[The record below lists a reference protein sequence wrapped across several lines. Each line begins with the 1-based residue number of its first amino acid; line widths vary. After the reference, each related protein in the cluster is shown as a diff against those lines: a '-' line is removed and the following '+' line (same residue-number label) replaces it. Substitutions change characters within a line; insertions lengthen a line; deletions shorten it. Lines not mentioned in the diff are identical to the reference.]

1 MGYKK
6 ASAFLLATSMIMTGV
21 MLTQLNVNASTS
33 EGAALSTEE
42 HLEPRY
48 SQIAEEYQLNVYTG
62 TKLVY
67 DAATIV
73 SEEGELFQTSDVK
86 DYINPTVLDIVRGDT
101 ITLNLDVPS
110 SGVYYVTFDYYD
122 YSDSVLPIEF
132 SMKINGEYQ
141 FYELRSIL
149 LESNWKNDDEIA
161 VDRYGNQTVSMPTK
175 IYDWNQKAI
184 HDSSYRH
191 SEPLGVFFEKGM
203 NALTISVDEGSFLL
217 GNVTLSSAVTEIDAY
232 ENQTVEGD
240 QIITIEAE
248 QMLQRNDSS
257 IRARADFNV
266 DLTPY
271 NTTKKVLNLLDG
283 WSFKDP
289 GQRVDYTFTV
299 EESGYYNLAF
309 AYEQDYRIDFPVF
322 RDIYID
328 GIIPNDQLK
337 AYAFPYTKKIKNL
350 FMTDEETNEKMS
362 IYLEKGEHTLS
373 LVVNIDPIRHVIE
386 RIESMLTEINDFSLQ
401 VNKLTGGKTDKYR
414 TIDIEKYIPGTQ
426 DLLLGWADELESL
439 YDSIRQYNL
448 DKKDIG
454 AFSQIDITVK
464 QLRNLA
470 KKPNEI
476 PQRISELSEG
486 SSSISSLL
494 ANLNQELNYN
504 PLELDKIFLTQDESL
519 LPKKSNIFVKATESV
534 KRFINSFTDQAYSP
548 SNTNSDHLQVW
559 INRPRQYVE
568 IIQKM
573 ADEYFTPQT
582 GIEVD
587 FSLMPDQNKLIL
599 SNASG
604 KAPDV
609 AAAVNYALPFDLA
622 IREAIVD
629 LTQFED
635 YEEVASNFPQGLLL
649 PSMID
654 EGVYSIPETMNFYVL
669 YYRKDILDSLNIPV
683 PQTME
688 EVKAILPELQR
699 MGMNFYHQAAGMLGT
714 KTFAATMPSIYQNG
728 GSFYGDTVLTTTLD
742 TDESLA
748 GIKEL
753 TELFTIYNIPYE
765 VPSFYQHFRSGILP
779 IGIAEYGMYNLLKN
793 AAPELANSWNIAL
806 IPGVENEDGEI
817 LRYSN
822 GGAENLMIFESS
834 DKQEEAWEYLKWWTS
849 IETQIEFG
857 LRLQVTYGDEYLWN
871 TANQEAYAQLPWD
884 SDHKETI
891 LAQTEWLIEA
901 PRVPGTYMLE
911 RELSNAYI
919 SIVLNGENERKA
931 IDLAVKRINRETL
944 RKLEEFG
951 FMKNGEVVSPY
962 VTPTLDLDVLKGG
975 IE

>member
-1 MGYKK
+1 M
-6 ASAFLLATSMIMTGV
+6 
-21 MLTQLNVNASTS
+21 
-33 EGAALSTEE
+33 
-42 HLEPRY
+42 
-48 SQIAEEYQLNVYTG
+48 
-62 TKLVY
+62 
-67 DAATIV
+67 
-73 SEEGELFQTSDVK
+73 
-86 DYINPTVLDIVRGDT
+86 
-101 ITLNLDVPS
+101 
-110 SGVYYVTFDYYD
+110 
-122 YSDSVLPIEF
+122 PI
-132 SMKINGEYQ
+132 
-141 FYELRSIL
+141 
-149 LESNWKNDDEIA
+149 
-161 VDRYGNQTVSMPTK
+161 K

-184 HDSSYRH
+184 HDASYRH
-191 SEPLGVFFEKGM
+191 SEPLGVFFEKGI
-203 NALTISVDEGSFLL
+203 NTLTISIDEGSFLL

-232 ENQTVEGD
+232 EHQAVEGD

-257 IRARADFNV
+257 IRARADFNL

-289 GQRVDYTFTV
+289 GQKVDYTFMV

-328 GIIPNDQLK
+328 RVIPNEQLK
-337 AYAFPYTKKIKNL
+337 AYAFPYTKKIENL

-362 IYLEKGEHTLS
+362 IYLEKGKHTLS
-373 LVVNIDPIRHVIE
+373 LVVNIDLIRHVIE

-426 DLLLGWADELESL
+426 ELLLGWADELESL
-439 YDSIRQYNL
+439 YDSIPQYNP
-448 DKKDIG
+448 DKKEIG

-494 ANLNQELNYN
+494 ANFNQELNYN
-504 PLELDKIFLTQDESL
+504 PLELDKIFFTQDESL
-519 LPKKSNIFVKATESV
+519 LPKKSNIFVKISESV

-548 SNTNSDHLQVW
+548 SNTNSDYLQVW

-609 AAAVNYALPFDLA
+609 AAAVNYALPFGLA

-629 LTQFED
+629 LTQFDD

-669 YYRKDILDSLNIPV
+669 YYRKDVLDSLNIPV

-793 AAPELANSWNIAL
+793 AAPELANSWDIAL
-806 IPGVENEDGEI
+806 IPGVENEEGAYIRYNEKTGYYYLFVSYGSLASDYHVRVGRSKQITGPYVDYHHIDMTTIDEHPNHIGLKITSGYKFEKSEGWFALGHNSVLNDNDEWYIIHHTRPEVAPKWPYLQVRKIVWTEDGWP
-817 LRYSN
+817 LVCPCLYS
-822 GGAENLMIFESS
+822 GETIQQIS
-834 DKQEEAWEYLKWWTS
+834 KEAVIGMYER
-849 IETQIEFG
+849 IEFNVDDPN
-857 LRLQVTYGDEYLWN
+857 LITPSVK
-871 TANQEAYAQLPWD
+871 AYFKQD
-884 SDHKETI
+884 
-891 LAQTEWLIEA
+891 QTCLIGSII
-901 PRVPGTYMLE
+901 GTWSLE
-911 RELSNAYI
+911 REQILVIRYGEEEERHQ
-919 SIVLNGENERKA
+919 VLTAWDFENWK
-931 IDLAVKRINRETL
+931 
-944 RKLEEFG
+944 
-951 FMKNGEVVSPY
+951 
-962 VTPTLDLDVLKGG
+962 PTLMTTGLNSRGVCCWMKQID
-975 IE
+975 

>member
-6 ASAFLLATSMIMTGV
+6 AFAFLLAGLMLMTGATT
-21 MLTQLNVNASTS
+21 LLNVNASTN
-33 EGAALSTEE
+33 EGVTSATEE
-42 HLEPRY
+42 YLEPKY
-48 SQIAEEYQLNVYTG
+48 SEIVSGYRSKVYIG
-62 TKLVY
+62 EGLVY
-67 DAATIV
+67 DVSTIV
-73 SEEGELFQTSDVK
+73 SEEGEQFKTTEARGYSSNQ
-86 DYINPTVLDIVRGDT
+86 VLDIKRGDT
-101 ITLNLDVPS
+101 VTLNLDVPS

-122 YSDSVLPIEF
+122 YSESVLPIEL
-132 SMKINGEYQ
+132 SLKVNKTYQ

-149 LESNWKNDDEIA
+149 LESNWRNDDDIA
-161 VDRYGNQTVSMPTK
+161 IDRYGNQTVSMPSK
-175 IYDWNQKAI
+175 VYEWNQKAI
-184 HDSSYRH
+184 HDASYRH

-203 NALTISVDEGSFLL
+203 NTLTLSVEEGSFLL

-232 ENQTVEGD
+232 EHQSVEGG

-248 QMLQRNDSS
+248 EMLQRNDSS

-299 EESGYYNLAF
+299 EESGYYNMAL

-328 GIIPNDQLK
+328 GVIPNEQLQS
-337 AYAFPYTKKIKNL
+337 YAFPYTKKIKNL
-350 FMTDEETNEKMS
+350 FLTDEETNEKMA
-362 IYLEKGEHTLS
+362 IYLEAGEHTLS

-386 RIESMLTEINDFSLQ
+386 RIESMLTEINEFSLQ
-401 VNKLTGGKTDKYR
+401 VNKLTGGKKDKYR

-426 DLLLGWADELESL
+426 QLLLGWADELEEL
-439 YDSIRQYNL
+439 YDSIRQYNP
-448 DKKDIG
+448 DKKEIG

-464 QLRNLA
+464 QLRSLA

-476 PQRISELSEG
+476 PERISELSEG

-504 PLELDKIFLTQDESL
+504 PLELDKIFFTQDESL
-519 LPKKSNIFVKATESV
+519 LPKKANVFTKVTESV
-534 KRFINSFTDQAYSP
+534 KRFVNSFTDQAYSP
-548 SNTNSDHLQVW
+548 ANTNSEHLQVW
-559 INRPRQYVE
+559 VNRPRQYVE

-622 IREAIVD
+622 IRDAIVD

-635 YEEVASNFPQGLLL
+635 YEEVVSNFPEGLLL
-649 PSMID
+649 PSIIED
-654 EGVYSIPETMNFYVL
+654 GVYSIPETMNFYVL

-742 TDESLA
+742 TDESLS

-793 AAPELANSWNIAL
+793 AAPELANSWDIAL
-806 IPGVENEDGEI
+806 IPGVKNEDGEI

-849 IETQIEFG
+849 TETQTEFG

-871 TANQEAYAQLPWD
+871 TANQAAYAQLPWD

-919 SIVLNGENERKA
+919 SIVLEGENERKA

-951 FMKNGEVVSPY
+951 FVKNGEVVDPY
-962 VTPTLDLDVLKGG
+962 VTPTIDLNVLKGG

>member
-1 MGYKK
+1 MGCKK
-6 ASAFLLATSMIMTGV
+6 TFSFLFVSC
-21 MLTQLNVNASTS
+21 MLVFGLNEYHTLASTS
-33 EGAALSTEE
+33 EEF
-42 HLEPRY
+42 LEPKY
-48 SQIAEEYQLNVYTG
+48 SEIIEQYSGKAYTG
-62 TKLVY
+62 KDLIY
-67 DAATIV
+67 QI
-73 SEEGELFQTSDVK
+73 EDVVADESSGFKTTDSK
-86 DYINPTVLDIVRGDT
+86 DYLSKTVLDLQRNDKVK
-101 ITLNLDVPS
+101 LNINVQT
-110 SGVYYVTFDYYD
+110 SGVYYLTFDYYD
-122 YSDSVLPIEF
+122 YSESVLPIEF
-132 SMKINGEYQ
+132 SMKVNDKYS
-141 FYELRSIL
+141 FYELRSIV
-149 LESNWKNDDEIA
+149 LESNWENDSEIA
-161 VDRYGNQTVSMPTK
+161 IDRYGNEIVSMPSK
-175 IYDWNQKAI
+175 VYEWNQKAI
-184 HDSSYRH
+184 HDASYRH
-191 SEPLGVFFEKGM
+191 SEPLGVFFQSGM
-203 NALTISVDEGSFLL
+203 NTLTLEIEEGSFLL
-217 GNVTLSSAVTEIDAY
+217 GNVTLSAADSTLPTY
-232 ENQTVEGD
+232 EHQRAEGD
-240 QIITIEAE
+240 QLIIIEAE
-248 QMLQRNDSS
+248 DMSQRNDSS
-257 IRARADFNV
+257 IRARAEFNV

-271 NTTKKVLNLLDG
+271 QTTKKVLNLLDG

-289 GQRVDYTFTV
+289 GQQIDYQFTV
-299 EESGYYNLAF
+299 EESGYYNIAF

-322 RDIYID
+322 RDILID
-328 GIIPNDQLK
+328 GEIPNDQLQ
-337 AYAFPYTKKIKNL
+337 AYAFPYTKKIQNL
-350 FMTDEETNEKMS
+350 FLTDQESNEAMG
-362 IYLEKGEHTLS
+362 IYLEAGQHTLS

-386 RIESMLTEINDFSLQ
+386 RIEEMLTEINEFSLQ

-426 DLLLGWADELESL
+426 ELLLGWADDLEAL
-439 YDSIRQYNL
+439 YESVKEYNPA
-448 DKKDIG
+448 KKEIG

-464 QLRNLA
+464 QLRSLA

-476 PQRISELSEG
+476 PKRISELSEG

-504 PLELDKIFLTQDESL
+504 PLELDKIFITQSEDS
-519 LPKKSNIFVKATESV
+519 LPKKHNIFVKLSESV
-534 KRFINSFTDQAYSP
+534 KRFVNSFTDQAYSP

-568 IIQKM
+568 IIQQM

-622 IREAIVD
+622 IRDAIVD
-629 LTQFED
+629 LTQFDGFED
-635 YEEVASNFPQGLLL
+635 VVSNFPEGLLL
-649 PSMID
+649 PSMIED
-654 EGVYSIPETMNFYVL
+654 GVYSIPETMNFYVL

-683 PQTME
+683 PETID

-714 KTFAATMPSIYQNG
+714 KTFAATMPLIYQNG

-742 TDESLA
+742 TDASLA
-748 GIKEL
+748 GLKEL

-779 IGIAEYGMYNLLKN
+779 IGIAEYGMYNLLTN
-793 AAPELANSWNIAL
+793 AAPELANAWDIAL
-806 IPGVENEDGEI
+806 IPGVEDDNGEI

-834 DKQEEAWEYLKWWTS
+834 DKQQEAWEYLKWWTS
-849 IETQIEFG
+849 TETQVEFG
-857 LRLQVTYGDEYLWN
+857 LRLQVTYGAEYLWN
-871 TANQEAYAQLPWD
+871 TSNVEAYAQLPWD

-891 LAQTEWLIEA
+891 LEQTEWLIEA

-919 SIVLNGENERKA
+919 SIVLEGENERKA
-931 IDLAVKRINRETL
+931 IDLAVKRINRETM

-951 FMKNGEVVSPY
+951 YIKNGEIVSPY
-962 VTPTLDLDVLKGG
+962 MTPKLDLDILKG
-975 IE
+975 E